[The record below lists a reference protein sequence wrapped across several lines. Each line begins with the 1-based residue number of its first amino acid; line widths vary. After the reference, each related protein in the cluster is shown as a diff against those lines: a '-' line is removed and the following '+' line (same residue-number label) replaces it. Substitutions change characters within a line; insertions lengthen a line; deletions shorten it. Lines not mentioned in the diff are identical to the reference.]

1 MLMEDY
7 NLSEELSLLEEKIK
21 QLLDE
26 NKALKLEIVDLKK
39 DKAALRDMVEKKVEE
54 INNFQ
59 NQIKISKIVDSMAVE
74 DNATELKYKINEYI
88 KDIDKCIAQLS
99 R

>member
-1 MLMEDY
+1 MEQY
-7 NLSEELSLLEEKIK
+7 NLNDELSLLEDKIK
-21 QLLDE
+21 KLLE
-26 NKALKLEIVDLKK
+26 ERKALKMEILDLKK
-39 DKAALRDMVEKKVEE
+39 DKAALRDMIEKRAEE

-74 DNATELKYKINEYI
+74 DNAAELKYKINEYI
-88 KDIDKCIAQLS
+88 KDIDKCIAHLS

>member
-1 MLMEDY
+1 MEDY

-21 QLLDE
+21 QLLEE

-74 DNATELKYKINEYI
+74 DNAAELKYKINEYI

>member
-1 MLMEDY
+1 MEQY
-7 NLSEELSLLEEKIK
+7 NLQTELSLLEEKIK
-21 QLLDE
+21 KLLE
-26 NKALKLEIVDLKK
+26 ERKSLKLEIIDLKK
-39 DKAALRDMVEKKVEE
+39 DKAALRDAAEKKAEE

-88 KDIDKCIAQLS
+88 KDIDKCIAHLS
-99 R
+99 K

>member
-1 MLMEDY
+1 MEQY
-7 NLSEELSLLEEKIK
+7 NLQTELSLLEEKIK
-21 QLLDE
+21 NLLE
-26 NKALKLEIVDLKK
+26 ERKSLKLEIIDLKK
-39 DKAALRDMVEKKVEE
+39 DKAALRDAVEKKAEE

-88 KDIDKCIAQLS
+88 KDIDKCIAHLS
-99 R
+99 K

>member
-1 MLMEDY
+1 MEQY
-7 NLSEELSLLEEKIK
+7 NLQIELSLLEEKIK
-21 QLLDE
+21 KLLE
-26 NKALKLEIVDLKK
+26 ERKSLKSEIIDLKK
-39 DKAALRDMVEKKVEE
+39 DKAALREAMEKKAEE

-88 KDIDKCIAQLS
+88 KDIDKCIAHLS
-99 R
+99 K

>member
-21 QLLDE
+21 QLLEE
-26 NKALKLEIVDLKK
+26 NQALKLEIVDLKK

-74 DNATELKYKINEYI
+74 DNAAELKYKINEYI

>member
-1 MLMEDY
+1 MEQY
-7 NLSEELSLLEEKIK
+7 NLNSELSLLEEKIK
-21 QLLDE
+21 KLLE
-26 NKALKLEIVDLKK
+26 ERRSLKSEIIDLKK
-39 DKAALRDMVEKKVEE
+39 DKAALREAMEKKAEE

-88 KDIDKCIAQLS
+88 KDIDKCIAHLS
-99 R
+99 K

>member
-7 NLSEELSLLEEKIK
+7 NLNEELSLLEEKIK
-21 QLLDE
+21 QLLEE

-74 DNATELKYKINEYI
+74 DNAAELKYKINEYI

>member
-1 MLMEDY
+1 MQDY

-74 DNATELKYKINEYI
+74 DNAAELKYKINEYI

>member
-1 MLMEDY
+1 MEEY
-7 NLSEELSLLEEKIK
+7 NLSDELATLEEKIK
-21 QLLDE
+21 QLLEE
-26 NKALKLEIVDLKK
+26 NKALKGEIVDLRK
-39 DKAALRDMVEKKVEE
+39 DKATLRETVEKKVEE

-74 DNATELKYKINEYI
+74 DDAAELKYKINEYI

>member
-1 MLMEDY
+1 MEEY
-7 NLSEELSLLEEKIK
+7 NLSDELATLEEKIK
-21 QLLDE
+21 QLLEE
-26 NKALKLEIVDLKK
+26 NKALKGEIVDLRK
-39 DKAALRDMVEKKVEE
+39 DKAALRETVEKKVEE

-74 DNATELKYKINEYI
+74 DNAAELKYKINEYI

>member
-1 MLMEDY
+1 MEDY
-7 NLSEELSLLEEKIK
+7 NLSEGLSLLEEKIK
-21 QLLDE
+21 QLLEE

-74 DNATELKYKINEYI
+74 DNAAELKYKINEYI

>member
-21 QLLDE
+21 QLLEE
-26 NKALKLEIVDLKK
+26 NRALKQEIVDLKK

-74 DNATELKYKINEYI
+74 DNAAELKYKINEYI